1 MKHFFDYK
9 WVKKPEIT
17 VNHLL
22 IFFSLTRYE
31 RSKLLFCAELKS
43 KETMKNFKSDLC
55 LVDANQT
62 VANFLE
68 PERSSDSGN
77 TGTEQMVQDIYKKSC
92 LFDEDLHILQSV
104 KVVRASSECQS
115 HVISSRAMSIISII
129 DIKHKISG
137 FTLAGLGLLGNFIA
151 MTVYLSPDYLEQY
164 HIGVYF
170 FTKAL
175 FEVGLL
181 INQIIHLANLGNTSY
196 NGEIIGKYVAWHQ
209 SLCPTEGQSRDF

>member
-22 IFFSLTRYE
+22 IFLSFTRYE
-31 RSKLLFCAELKS
+31 RSKLLFCAEVKS

-55 LVDANQT
+55 LVDVNQT

-77 TGTEQMVQDIYKKSC
+77 TGTEQMIQDIYKKSC
-92 LFDEDLHILQSV
+92 LFDEHLHILQSV

-115 HVISSRAMSIISII
+115 HAQRAILMPIRG
-129 DIKHKISG
+129 K
-137 FTLAGLGLLGNFIA
+137 
-151 MTVYLSPDYLEQY
+151 SPDFPYQ
-164 HIGVYF
+164 F
-170 FTKAL
+170 FST
-175 FEVGLL
+175 FSPV
-181 INQIIHLANLGNTSY
+181 T
-196 NGEIIGKYVAWHQ
+196 V
-209 SLCPTEGQSRDF
+209 